1 MHKETLEKICDAI
14 KERVPN
20 ILAIYAFGSQITGF
34 ANAESDFDLAVLV
47 EGYAD
52 TVLLWNLANGELA
65 DIANMSVDL
74 LDMRASSTVMQHQ
87 VLTTGIRLYAKDL
100 NVGFF
105 ESFVF
110 SEKFYL
116 DEKRTLLFNDIKKRG
131 IVYG

>member
-14 KERVPN
+14 KKRVPN

-34 ANAESDFDLAVLV
+34 ANAKSDLDLAVLV
-47 EGYAD
+47 GGYAD
-52 TVLLWNLANGELA
+52 TILLWDLANGELA

-87 VLTTGIRLYAKDL
+87 VLATGVRLYAKDL
-100 NVGFF
+100 NVGSF

-110 SEKFYL
+110 GEKFSL
-116 DEKRTLLFNDIKKRG
+116 DEKRTRLFNDIKKRG
-131 IVYG
+131 FIYG